1 MSNNELEALVNEW
14 FQAFF
19 GEDHIVYTMQAMMRN
34 LHCVG
39 HNYNKSSNDL
49 CTLCITMANS
59 KIVPALTDNG
69 LTPFLNNYGY
79 IILFKDMS
87 NAQLQSLQNIC
98 LHMQKEKQNLFQPY
112 SSNFYVIPILVN
124 QRQIDTAFVLYAAA
138 VLLNESLH
146 QTRITDEGD
155 VFYETVSK
163 EVKQEYINSCLFKI
177 LHCSALRQGVMLR
190 TLTLLKN
197 NNVIL

>member
-87 NAQLQSLQNIC
+87 NSQLQSLPNIC

-112 SSNFYVIPILVN
+112 SSNFYVIPIPCKSKTDRYSVC
-124 QRQIDTAFVLYAAA
+124 FVR
-138 VLLNESLH
+138 SS
-146 QTRITDEGD
+146 R
-155 VFYETVSK
+155 F
-163 EVKQEYINSCLFKI
+163 VKRVVASNTHY
-177 LHCSALRQGVMLR
+177 G
-190 TLTLLKN
+190 
-197 NNVIL
+197 

>member
-49 CTLCITMANS
+49 CSLCITMANS

-79 IILFKDMS
+79 VILFKDMS
-87 NAQLQSLQNIC
+87 NSQLQSLQNIC

-112 SSNFYVIPILVN
+112 SSNFYHVCLSQVIQNALLV
-124 QRQIDTAFVLYAAA
+124 QLM
-138 VLLNESLH
+138 
-146 QTRITDEGD
+146 QT
-155 VFYETVSK
+155 SACHW
-163 EVKQEYINSCLFKI
+163 EVN
-177 LHCSALRQGVMLR
+177 
-190 TLTLLKN
+190 
-197 NNVIL
+197 